1 MYKKTKDVCFFN
13 TCCFKKP
20 LFTIVLFAKQN
31 LKTQNFVF
39 SQIVYSSGLTIIAK
53 LHLTDMPSKRAAAG
67 KHVELHSRPD
77 ESI

>member
-1 MYKKTKDVCFFN
+1 MLLQKAPFHKSIVCETK
-13 TCCFKKP
+13 
-20 LFTIVLFAKQN
+20 
-31 LKTQNFVF
+31 FVF

>member
-1 MYKKTKDVCFFN
+1 MLLQKAPFQNSIVCLTK
-13 TCCFKKP
+13 
-20 LFTIVLFAKQN
+20 
-31 LKTQNFVF
+31 FVF

>member
-1 MYKKTKDVCFFN
+1 MLLQKAPFHNSIVCETKFE
-13 TCCFKKP
+13 
-20 LFTIVLFAKQN
+20 
-31 LKTQNFVF
+31 F

>member
-1 MYKKTKDVCFFN
+1 MLLQKAPFHNSIVCLTK
-13 TCCFKKP
+13 
-20 LFTIVLFAKQN
+20 
-31 LKTQNFVF
+31 FVF